1 MASNKPVG
9 QSWESYTDALFHQA
23 EREGRFKNL
32 SGAGKPIPG
41 LDEPYDENWWLKQML
56 KREDLSAL
64 PDTLR
69 FKLELQKELEQLPR
83 IPLEA
88 QLREKIS
95 QINARIRM
103 MNASSVD
110 GPPLNLNMLDAE
122 ALIER
127 WRANRARSEQKAVI

>member
-23 EREGRFKNL
+23 ERAGEFANL
-32 SGAGKPIPG
+32 PGAGKPIPG

-69 FKLELQKELEQLPR
+69 FKLELQKELDLLPR
-83 IPLEA
+83 IPFEDE
-88 QLREKIS
+88 LRAKIN
-95 QINARIRM
+95 QINARIRKL
-103 MNASSVD
+103 NATIAD
-110 GPPLNLNMLDAE
+110 GPPLNLTMLDAD
-122 ALIER
+122 ALIAKWRER
-127 WRANRARSEQKAVI
+127 HSKER